1 MRGTKNIAA
10 ARKPAKETF
19 ALRMVF
25 AFAFGMVW
33 LMLSPVFAEAG
44 QGEESY
50 LDTWMN
56 QLDFADLDELL
67 QTEIF
72 PERQEKIGFSDV
84 VKTFL
89 TDGITDFDFSM
100 VLAWLKDALFYELN
114 TNRRILLEVILLAVG
129 FSAVKNFSGAFRQ
142 AYVSEIC
149 FFLVYGILAV
159 LLLESFTMYSSIVT
173 EALNRS
179 VDFMKALVPVF
190 CVSMVFSAGAET
202 SAGFYQIAF
211 LVIYLVQWLFL
222 KVLMPLIQIY
232 VIMELFNHFF
242 EDEKFLNLTELLA
255 GIVNWG
261 LKSAGVIV
269 LGLNVVQSLI
279 APAKDKLL
287 SGTVT
292 RAASFIP
299 GVGNA
304 VNGLGELLLGSGI
317 LIKNCVGAA
326 ALLFLVAI
334 AMIPVAKILC
344 MSVLYKLA
352 AAVAEPVADKRIA
365 GCIKGMAAGG
375 MLYLK
380 LLLYCLAL
388 LFVTIALGAA
398 SSAFMQ

>member
-10 ARKPAKETF
+10 AMKPAKETF

-56 QLDFADLDELL
+56 QLDFADLDDLL
-67 QTEIF
+67 ETEIF
-72 PERQEKIGFSDV
+72 PKQQEKIGFSDV

-344 MSVLYKLA
+344 MFVLYKLA

>member
-10 ARKPAKETF
+10 AMKPAKETF

-56 QLDFADLDELL
+56 QLDFADLDDLL
-67 QTEIF
+67 ETEIF
-72 PERQEKIGFSDV
+72 PKQQEKIGFSDV

>member
-19 ALRMVF
+19 PLRMVF
-25 AFAFGMVW
+25 AFAVGMVW
-33 LMLSPVFAEAG
+33 LMFCPVFAEAG

>member
-10 ARKPAKETF
+10 AMKPAKETF

-67 QTEIF
+67 KTEIF

-317 LIKNCVGAA
+317 FIKNCVGAA

-380 LLLYCLAL
+380 LLLYCQAL

>member
-67 QTEIF
+67 ETEIF
-72 PERQEKIGFSDV
+72 PEQQEKIGFSDV

-89 TDGITDFDFSM
+89 ADGITDFDFSM

-159 LLLESFTMYSSIVT
+159 LLLESFAMYSSIVT

-304 VNGLGELLLGSGI
+304 VNGIGELLLGSGI

>member
-33 LMLSPVFAEAG
+33 LMFCPVFAEAG
-44 QGEESY
+44 QREEPY

>member
-10 ARKPAKETF
+10 AMKPAKETF

-67 QTEIF
+67 ETEIF